1 MLMSAEEA
9 RNMQFI
15 ENTKRN
21 EKELNKILE
30 EITTE
35 IKEGNGNNWINVG
48 NISDATLDILEKLGY
63 ECDKYYGIVD
73 EQKFYYTIYW

>member
-1 MLMSAEEA
+1 MMSAEEA

-30 EITTE
+30 EIITE
-35 IKEGNGNNWINVG
+35 IKEGNGKTWINVD
-48 NISDATLDILEKLGY
+48 NMSDATLDILETLGY
-63 ECDKYYGIVD
+63 ECDKYCDIVD

>member
-1 MLMSAEEA
+1 MMSAEEA

-63 ECDKYYGIVD
+63 EYDKYYDIVD
-73 EQKFYYTIYW
+73 KQKFYYTIYW

>member
-1 MLMSAEEA
+1 MMSAEEA

-63 ECDKYYGIVD
+63 ECDKYYDIVD

>member
-9 RNMQFI
+9 RNMQFR

-35 IKEGNGNNWINVG
+35 IKEGNGKTWINVD
-48 NISDATLDILEKLGY
+48 NMSDATLDILETLGY
-63 ECDKYYGIVD
+63 ECDKYCDIVD
-73 EQKFYYTIYW
+73 GQKFYYTIYW